1 MVHYLRHTSITGE
14 TVELDGKQ
22 YKEYFGSASEFQKG
36 EHKNVEGKK
45 MFVEHKGSLM
55 DTLKEM
61 QTRFTKLNFICR
73 WKRLEIITYCRLC
86 YC

>member
-1 MVHYLRHTSITGE
+1 MIGSLFAAHEVLLGE

-22 YKEYFGSASEFQKG
+22 YKEYFGSASEFQKANI
-36 EHKNVEGKK
+36 KIRKC
-45 MFVEHKGSLM
+45 FVEHKGSLM
-55 DTLKEM
+55 DTVRNA
-61 QTRFTKLNFICR
+61 TRFTKLNFICR